1 MTGQFE
7 EQERLLEDAKSVVQ
21 AQALYM
27 KRCLDKNKLMESL
40 KHASNM
46 LNELRTSLLSPKNY
60 YELCKNLAC
69 ARIVSDCIISH
80 YFRYFRYYHHG

>member
-7 EQERLLEDAKSVVQ
+7 EQERLLEDAKGVVHVQ
-21 AQALYM
+21 ATHM

-60 YELCKNLAC
+60 YELCILFL
-69 ARIVSDCIISH
+69 
-80 YFRYFRYYHHG
+80 YFINFR

>member
-7 EQERLLEDAKSVVQ
+7 EQERLLEEAKSIVEVQ
-21 AQALYM
+21 ALHM
-27 KRCLDKNKLMESL
+27 KRFLDKNKFMEAL

-60 YELCKNLAC
+60 YELCILFHLETNDSAKFV
-69 ARIVSDCIISH
+69 I
-80 YFRYFRYYHHG
+80 

>member
-60 YELCKNLAC
+60 YELCK
-69 ARIVSDCIISH
+69 
-80 YFRYFRYYHHG
+80 YFVFTRR

>member
-7 EQERLLEDAKSVVQ
+7 EQERLLEEAKSVVQ
-21 AQALYM
+21 VQALHM

-40 KHASNM
+40 KHASSM

-60 YELCKNLAC
+60 YELCIL
-69 ARIVSDCIISH
+69 
-80 YFRYFRYYHHG
+80 

>member
-7 EQERLLEDAKSVVQ
+7 EQERLLEEAKSVVQ
-21 AQALYM
+21 VQALHM
-27 KRCLDKNKLMESL
+27 KRCLDKSKLMESL

-60 YELCKNLAC
+60 YELCILL
-69 ARIVSDCIISH
+69 ISLFLGVFLPFI
-80 YFRYFRYYHHG
+80 YLS